1 MVYESGFTTRRTY
14 TSRPVT
20 TSYAVTV
27 SFENNF
33 TALTRKI
40 LRYFLDVRIE
50 VVWCSIHKICAIHLC
65 GNEKSAVK
73 LKKKRKWYSEN
84 MNEPCVYI
92 ISTCVSEDF
101 MKRVSLK
108 LSLS

>member
-27 SFENNF
+27 SFENIF
-33 TALTRKI
+33 TALTRQI
-40 LRYFLDVRIE
+40 LRNFLDIRIE

-65 GNEKSAVK
+65 VNDKSAVK
-73 LKKKRKWYSEN
+73 IKIKKKRIQN
-84 MNEPCVYI
+84 I
-92 ISTCVSEDF
+92 
-101 MKRVSLK
+101 
-108 LSLS
+108 